1 MSKSQT
7 RVLSILQKYTY
18 NKTLLED
25 ANEESHIIKDL
36 KINSARIVDIVLDI
50 EEEFSVEIT
59 NKMLESINT
68 IGDLVNIIEN
78 K

>member
-1 MSKSQT
+1 M
-7 RVLSILQKYTY
+7 QKYVY
-18 NKTLLED
+18 NKSLLEKV
-25 ANEESHIIKDL
+25 NEESHIIKDL

-50 EEEFSVEIT
+50 EEGFNVVIT

-68 IGDLVNIIEN
+68 IGDLIKIVEG